1 MKFLDL
7 NACLI
12 VCFGTIFGR
21 EEKKNERASGRNLK
35 TNRSIKS
42 LLKMFINIFFIK
54 LPSQTFGSVQLF
66 GLDGFIDV
74 NLTLG
79 IHHFFFL
86 RRLEGGLS
94 PNQHFSPPSTKIRT
108 KMPIQIKLLENH
120 WAAHGIHFI

>member
-1 MKFLDL
+1 MFDSVFWNNIRKR
-7 NACLI
+7 
-12 VCFGTIFGR
+12 G
-21 EEKKNERASGRNLK
+21 KKNERASGRNLK

-79 IHHFFFL
+79 IHNFFFFKGW
-86 RRLEGGLS
+86 RVG
-94 PNQHFSPPSTKIRT
+94 
-108 KMPIQIKLLENH
+108 
-120 WAAHGIHFI
+120 